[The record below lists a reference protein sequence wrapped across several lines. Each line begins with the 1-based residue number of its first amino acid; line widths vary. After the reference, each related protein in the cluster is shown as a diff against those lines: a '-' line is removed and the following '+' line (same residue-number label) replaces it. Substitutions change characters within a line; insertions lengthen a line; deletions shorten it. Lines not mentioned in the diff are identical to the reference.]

1 MSFFTTG
8 AEAGGRQNEDLLG
21 DGVDLSNALVVV
33 DDRHR
38 GLPHSERN
46 RTGCKLDENN

>member
-8 AEAGGRQNEDLLG
+8 AEAGGRQDEDLLG
-21 DGVDLSNALVVV
+21 DRVDLPHALVVV

-46 RTGCKLDENN
+46 WTGCKLDESN